1 MATEKILLRQTLEKA
16 AYDFVSNEDNNVK
29 TDDDLPSAS
38 NLRRAIVK
46 NGDYVRYIEARK
58 FILAKIDVGQWTLES
73 IKSAGGKIVKNENP
87 PAPEEKEAEPEPA
100 KEKQTGNLLEQA
112 VKEATEETVKE
123 AQQKAEAERKKKE
136 EATPSQEDKVGPV
149 TVKDTAFDNIE
160 ITEEEVN
167 KKKKEKEEAVAAKEE
182 VTYVTRK
189 EIRKMSDEEVDRFF
203 NAVDKMMVAKD
214 GAGTSEFFR
223 LASYHGYPR
232 PIYCQHGRE
241 TFPGWHRIYLQ
252 QFELALQAA
261 DKENGNDGK
270 IGLPYWDWT
279 TNPEDGLPSV
289 IRKRFGKWPDDL
301 FPKDITDNPPLTR
314 DTDKN
319 IGTKLVSWGT
329 INAAY
334 DCLLATEHYAHASTG
349 DEGQYAS
356 VERSHNHLHVIVG
369 GNGGTM
375 ASVAWAAYDI
385 AFWLHHNQVDRVYES
400 YLKLEPDSSEEFETY
415 QEQAGRGGGSDLYDM
430 AFTPFKKPNGEYYYP
445 RDTFDTK
452 ALGYV
457 FEDLMEPQPLKLT
470 APPTLALFRQVK
482 VYEFESKC
490 YQVHV
495 YVVGKKQE
503 EEFKEPQKSG
513 DIDVTSDNY
522 AGGDAI
528 FGRGM
533 ECSNCM
539 TRPPVDLIVN
549 ISKSLIKLQLSR
561 YDVVLKVYIEET
573 TDSSDALLKLSD
585 TPLPEPIITGPFF
598 ESREEKLDNGQ
609 DGVGEMGG
617 GNNPNE
623 VKSLQRYLAKFGYYD
638 SAEIDGI
645 YGPKTTQAVM
655 DLQKGYR
662 FEDDKDNEANLK
674 VDGYVGA
681 KTKRIISDLRR
692 CANVDPFANNEVA
705 DEDTGE
711 AWKKSS
717 LSYYIDVPPGYLER
731 ERVEEVIESTFK
743 QWSDATDGN
752 ITFKL
757 LNDVPLKNKKRAD
770 VVLSWTESQ
779 SDDPTLGFDGAGGV
793 LGAGGRLDKGKGKG
807 FVNFDISERWV
818 YGDDKKEDN
827 GFDNTISDLNNPST
841 WYRGKPKISLLY
853 VALHEIGHVLGLDH
867 SARLEDVMGP
877 YYIPEQ
883 TKLQKND
890 IQRVKSLYPKK

>member
-1 MATEKILLRQTLEKA
+1 MGGLCPKEDQT
-16 AYDFVSNEDNNVK
+16 D
-29 TDDDLPSAS
+29 
-38 NLRRAIVK
+38 
-46 NGDYVRYIEARK
+46 EA
-58 FILAKIDVGQWTLES
+58 ES
-73 IKSAGGKIVKNENP
+73 KQSAGNV
-87 PAPEEKEAEPEPA
+87 APSEQSSGNNNSGSNAASGGGSEA
-100 KEKQTGNLLEQA
+100 KQ
-112 VKEATEETVKE
+112 
-123 AQQKAEAERKKKE
+123 
-136 EATPSQEDKVGPV
+136 D
-149 TVKDTAFDNIE
+149 DTAPDE
-160 ITEEEVN
+160 Q
-167 KKKKEKEEAVAAKEE
+167 KEDAASGGGSSK
-182 VTYVTRK
+182 VVVRR
-189 EIRKMSDEEVDRFF
+189 EIRDLSESEVKRFF
-203 NAVDKMMVAKD
+203 DAVDKMMENKS
-214 GAGTSEFFR
+214 GPGTSEFFR
-223 LASYHGYPR
+223 CASYHGQPA

-241 TFPGWHRIYLQ
+241 TFPGWHRVYLMDFEKALQ
-252 QFELALQAA
+252 QA
-261 DKENGNDGK
+261 DRDLGNDGNVA
-270 IGLPYWDWT
+270 LHYWDWT
-279 TNPEDGLPSV
+279 VNQQDGLPKM
-289 IRKRFGKWPDDL
+289 IRDRFTGWPDDFWPESL
-301 FPKDITDNPPLTR
+301 RNERMTQELRRASDREIASQLRSWN
-314 DTDKN
+314 
-319 IGTKLVSWGT
+319 VSSD
-329 INAAY
+329 AS
-334 DCLLATEHYAHASTG
+334 DCLLATQHWAHASTRFRNNAYPSL
-349 DEGQYAS
+349 ETP
-356 VERSHNHLHVIVG
+356 HNSIHVIVG
-369 GNGGTM
+369 GGGGQM
-375 ASVAWAAYDI
+375 GGVAWAAFDI

-490 YQVHV
+490 YQIHC
-495 YVVGKKQE
+495 YIIDGDKE
-503 EEFKEPQKSG
+503 DEFKEP
-513 DIDVTSDNY
+513 VTSDDIDYDSPNY
-522 AGGDAI
+522 AGGAGI

-533 ECSNCM
+533 ECQNCVN
-539 TRPPVDLIVN
+539 RPPQDIV
-549 ISKSLIKLQLSR
+549 IDITRTLRELSINR
-561 YDVVLKVYIEET
+561 YKAKAKIYILET
-573 TDSSDALLKLSD
+573 TEVSNQLQELSE